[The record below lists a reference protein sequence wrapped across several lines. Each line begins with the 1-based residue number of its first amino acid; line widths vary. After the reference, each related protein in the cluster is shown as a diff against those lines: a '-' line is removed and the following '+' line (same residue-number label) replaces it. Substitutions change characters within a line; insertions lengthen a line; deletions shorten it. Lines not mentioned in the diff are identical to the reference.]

1 MTQFALRGSWVNL
14 AGSAAIAALIVV
26 VGTAQAAQEQ
36 QRQGASAGG
45 GMIQKGKSGVTEQAP
60 PADAR
65 AGWDLAT
72 GKKARSAVPSSGA
85 TGIAGGAVAGIV
97 VARAEDQTACAA
109 GTASACRTI
118 ESGLVTGGGWSF
130 VDGGVMGLDDWETP
144 VAAVSS
150 VGSLAGSG
158 GGAAAASYARS
169 GSPAPPS
176 PSVPSSSQNARG
188 NHIPSAV
195 IVHRALAACDGG
207 DVRACSAFSRSVRPA
222 TEAERTEMR
231 TYTAGR

>member
-26 VGTAQAAQEQ
+26 VGTAQAGQEQ
-36 QRQGASAGG
+36 QRQGGVT
-45 GMIQKGKSGVTEQAP
+45 QKGKSGVTEQAP
-60 PADAR
+60 SADAR
-65 AGWDLAT
+65 AGWDLAQ
-72 GKKARSAVPSSGA
+72 GKKARTAAPSSGSSVA
-85 TGIAGGAVAGIV
+85 GITGGAVAGIV
-97 VARAEDQTACAA
+97 VARPEDQTACAS

-118 ESGLVTGGGWSF
+118 ESGLVTGGAWSF
-130 VDGGVMGLDDWETP
+130 ADGGVMGLDDWETP
-144 VAAVSS
+144 VTAVSS
-150 VGSLAGSG
+150 VGSLANSG

-169 GSPAPPS
+169 GSPAPSSAP
-176 PSVPSSSQNARG
+176 VPSSAQDARG

-195 IVHRALAACDGG
+195 IVHRALAACDSG

-222 TEAERTEMR
+222 TEAERTETR

>member
-1 MTQFALRGSWVNL
+1 MTRSVSRASWVNW
-14 AGSAAIAALIVV
+14 AGSAAVVAVIAV
-26 VGTAQAAQEQ
+26 VGTAQAGQDQ
-36 QRQGASAGG
+36 QRQG

-65 AGWDLAT
+65 AGWDLAQ
-72 GKKARSAVPSSGA
+72 GKKARSPAPAS
-85 TGIAGGAVAGIV
+85 GAVAGIV
-97 VARAEDQTACAA
+97 VARPEDQTACAS

-118 ESGLVTGGGWSF
+118 ESGLMTGGAWSF
-130 VDGGVMGLDDWETP
+130 VDGGVMGLDDWETQTARG
-144 VAAVSS
+144 AAVSS
-150 VGSLAGSG
+150 VGTLAGSG

-169 GSPAPPS
+169 GSVAPSS
-176 PSVPSSSQNARG
+176 PSVPSSSQDARG

-207 DVRACSAFSRSVRPA
+207 DVQACSAFARSVRPA
-222 TEAERTEMR
+222 TDAERTETR